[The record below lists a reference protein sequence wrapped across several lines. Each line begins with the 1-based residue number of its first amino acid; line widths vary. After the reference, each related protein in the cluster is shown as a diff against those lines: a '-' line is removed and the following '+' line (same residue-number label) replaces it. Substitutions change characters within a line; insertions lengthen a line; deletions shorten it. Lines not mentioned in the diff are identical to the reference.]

1 MTYPNLAGIIYESI
15 VDGTGVR
22 TAIFLSGCIHK
33 CYECHNL
40 EAQNPTYGLPVTEG
54 VIELLAK
61 EIVKRPYLAG
71 ITLTGGDP
79 MFWPENTLNF
89 MMTLEKK
96 IKELNPDWFKERTEP
111 VWCYTGYV
119 YEQLPKTPEIEAIL
133 SKTSVLVDGL
143 FVKALADKRLA
154 FRGSSNQRI
163 IYLHKEGKE

>member
-15 VDGTGVR
+15 VDGPGVR

-33 CYECHNL
+33 CYGCHNP
-40 EAQNPTYGLPVTEG
+40 EAQNPTFGMQLTDSMVSY
-54 VIELLAK
+54 IASK
-61 EIVKRPYLAG
+61 IVSRPYLAG

-89 MMTLEKK
+89 LTTLEDR
-96 IKELNPDWFKERTEP
+96 ILSLSPNWFKERVSP

-119 YEQLPKTPEIEAIL
+119 YERLPKTPAVEGIL
-133 SKTSVLVDGL
+133 QKTNVIVDGL

-163 IYLHKEGKE
+163 INLNELVR